1 MVERR
6 QFSLRRRCRLALQAA
21 LGYTFW
27 LSAVAVFFK
36 ARLGRSGR
44 ATPAQPPDALHPSQQ
59 TGRLTDADRSRQ
71 GKRAF

>member
-44 ATPAQPPDALHPSQQ
+44 ATPGAT
-59 TGRLTDADRSRQ
+59 TGCVASVATNWTTD
-71 GKRAF
+71 